1 MRYVV
6 RIYPAIALTYVTQMQ
21 GGCNAAR
28 SEAIRRI
35 KQNMFMYLAAG
46 RKPVKIDSQV
56 KDKSSRGLNHP
67 EIGRLLIPAEHLLK
81 WDAHPNAYVHP
92 SQSMRSHTNNIS
104 STRDAFNTGVLQIRG
119 SDMPTFLYD
128 DYAYNPND
136 PEEGLFRGPFLV
148 CVSAYLL

>member
-119 SDMPTFLYD
+119 QICPPSCTTTMHTTPTILRRVFSGD
-128 DYAYNPND
+128 RSWYA
-136 PEEGLFRGPFLV
+136 
-148 CVSAYLL
+148 